1 MPAVVFP
8 QIRLAVASIAI
19 SLCVASCGGTSVAP
33 SEDIERDDVP
43 TSNPVV
49 ITTVVT
55 VAENDAQTTDPAV
68 EDTKPEPEGNTT
80 DTQAPAAT
88 TTSTSVASSSAE
100 TTTTI
105 QAPATTAAPAST
117 TAPPTTFEVIT
128 EEPSNR
134 PPEIE
139 TIEPNA

>member
-8 QIRLAVASIAI
+8 QIRLSVASIAI

-33 SEDIERDDVP
+33 PDDIELDDVP
-43 TSNPVV
+43 TSNPVT
-49 ITTVVT
+49 TTVVT
-55 VAENDAQTTDPAV
+55 VVENDAQTTGPAA

-88 TTSTSVASSSAE
+88 STSTSIASSSAE

-105 QAPATTAAPAST
+105 QAPTTTAAPAST